1 MIGSVA
7 LWILIAAAILSIYC
21 GWNIGGNDVANS
33 MASAVGA
40 KAISLKQAV
49 MIAAILDFL
58 GAVFVGTHVTDTV
71 RKGIVDPMGIGD
83 ANLVII
89 GMFAAMLGSAIWVT
103 LATWKALPISTSHAI
118 IGGVVGFSLVA
129 GGIASVNWYKVGQ
142 VAASWV
148 ISPFFAGILA
158 FITFR
163 IIARFILGKEN
174 EGEAA
179 RNFAP
184 IFIGITFF
192 IMSSSL
198 LLKTRIH
205 AGPLSQIIGICLA
218 ISIASGIVGYF
229 LIGLIKVT
237 DAEGIFRKM
246 QIMTSCYVAF
256 SHGAND
262 VANAIGPMAAI
273 YSIVSTGELSMKVPV
288 PPSLLVLGGIGI
300 TIGIMTW
307 GYKVIRTVGEKITKI
322 NNTRGFSIDFGV
334 ATSVLLASK
343 LGMPV
348 STTHAVIGAVVG
360 VGLARGLEAV
370 DFRIL
375 KKIVISWA
383 VTIPAAAL
391 TSMALYIGFVHFFM

>member
-1 MIGSVA
+1 
-7 LWILIAAAILSIYC
+7 
-21 GWNIGGNDVANS
+21 
-33 MASAVGA
+33 
-40 KAISLKQAV
+40 
-49 MIAAILDFL
+49 
-58 GAVFVGTHVTDTV
+58 
-71 RKGIVDPMGIGD
+71 
-83 ANLVII
+83 
-89 GMFAAMLGSAIWVT
+89 
-103 LATWKALPISTSHAI
+103 
-118 IGGVVGFSLVA
+118 
-129 GGIASVNWYKVGQ
+129 
-142 VAASWV
+142 
-148 ISPFFAGILA
+148 
-158 FITFR
+158 
-163 IIARFILGKEN
+163 
-174 EGEAA
+174 
-179 RNFAP
+179 
-184 IFIGITFF
+184 
-192 IMSSSL
+192 
-198 LLKTRIH
+198 
-205 AGPLSQIIGICLA
+205 
-218 ISIASGIVGYF
+218 

-237 DAEGIFRKM
+237 DAESIFRKM

-375 KKIVISWA
+375 KKILISWA